1 MVLNKN
7 MKKLFFFFLIITTF
21 FTNAQVP
28 DSLKNKWLP
37 SFIVGASISQIAFS
51 NWVKGGDNSI
61 SWVFMGDFHLD
72 NTGDL
77 WSFKNSIKATYGR
90 SKIGDATYKTTD
102 NDFYLENVASYN
114 VGWAVSPFLSNSIR
128 SQVARGYDY
137 KVDPEVEIANFFDP
151 GYITQ
156 TIGFTYDK
164 YKNVVTRLGI
174 GFQEI
179 ITSKFRQY
187 SDDLNTSDKLEA
199 FKFETGFES
208 VTDVNYS
215 LDDNIVYSGKVRL
228 FTQFKSLDVWDVR
241 WDNNI
246 AAKITKLI
254 SVNFTYQL
262 VYEKMQ
268 SPYTQTKQA
277 LLIGI
282 TYSLL

>member
-1 MVLNKN
+1 MKRIVLLFVMV
-7 MKKLFFFFLIITTF
+7 IAISTS
-21 FTNAQVP
+21 AQIP
-28 DSLKNKWLP
+28 DSLKNKWIPGLV
-37 SFIVGASISQIAFS
+37 VGASISQIAFT

-61 SWVFMGDFHLD
+61 SWVFIGDFHLD
-72 NTGDL
+72 NTSDL

-90 SKIGDATYKTTD
+90 SKIGDATYRTTD

-114 VGWAVSPFLSNSIR
+114 LGWAVSPFISNSVRTQIA
-128 SQVARGYDY
+128 SGYDY
-137 KVDPEVEIANFFDP
+137 KVDPALEIANFFDP
-151 GYITQ
+151 GYVTQ

-164 YKNVVTRLGI
+164 YQNILTRLGI

-179 ITSKFRQY
+179 FTNKFRQY
-187 SDDLNTSDKLEA
+187 SDDASTPDKMEA
-199 FKFETGFES
+199 FKFETGIES
-208 VTDVNYS
+208 VTDINYKI
-215 LDDNIVYSGKVRL
+215 DDNILYTSKLRL

-282 TYSLL
+282 TYAVL

>member
-1 MVLNKN
+1 
-7 MKKLFFFFLIITTF
+7 MKRIAFMLLIAFSISTS
-21 FTNAQVP
+21 AQVP

-37 SFIVGASISQIAFS
+37 GLVLGANVSQIAFS

-72 NTGDL
+72 NTSDL

-90 SKIGDATYKTTD
+90 SKIGSSTYRTTD

-114 VGWAVSPFLSNSIR
+114 VGWAVSPFISNSVRTQIT
-128 SQVARGYDY
+128 SGFNY
-137 KVDPEVEIANFFDP
+137 KVDPEVEIADFFDP

-164 YKNVVTRLGI
+164 YKNVITRLGI

-179 ITSKFRQY
+179 VTNKFRQY
-187 SDDLNTSDKLEA
+187 SDDVNTPDKKEA

-208 VTDVNYS
+208 VTDVNTN
-215 LDDNIVYSGKVRL
+215 LAENLVYTSKLRL

-241 WDNNI
+241 WDNSF

-282 TYSLL
+282 TYTLL

>member
-1 MVLNKN
+1 L
-7 MKKLFFFFLIITTF
+7 KKIASIFLLITTLS
-21 FTNAQVP
+21 TLAQVP
-28 DSLKNKWLP
+28 DSLKNKWIP
-37 SFIVGASISQIAFS
+37 GFVTGASISQIAFS

-61 SWVFMGDFHLD
+61 SWVFMGDFRLD
-72 NTGDL
+72 NSSDI

-90 SKIGDATYKTTD
+90 SKIGDGVYRTTD

-114 VGWAVSPFLSNSIR
+114 VGWAVSPFISNSVRTQI
-128 SQVARGYDY
+128 ARGFDY
-137 KVDPEVEIANFFDP
+137 KVDPELEIADFFDP

-164 YKNVVTRLGI
+164 YKNVVTRLGF

-179 ITSKFRQY
+179 ITNKFRQY
-187 SDDLNTSDKLEA
+187 SDDSETKDRQEA

-208 VTDVNYS
+208 VTDVNYK
-215 LDDNIVYSGKVRL
+215 LDDNIIYSNKIRL

-282 TYSLL
+282 TYTLI

>member
-1 MVLNKN
+1 
-7 MKKLFFFFLIITTF
+7 MKHLITILLLITYVSTF
-21 FTNAQVP
+21 SQIP
-28 DSLKNKWLP
+28 DSLKNKWMP
-37 SFIVGASISQIAFS
+37 SLVVGASISQIAFS
-51 NWVKGGDNSI
+51 NWVKGGDNSV

-72 NTGDL
+72 NTSDL

-90 SKIGDATYKTTD
+90 SKIGGETYRTTD

-114 VGWAVSPFLSNSIR
+114 MGWAVSPFFSNSVRTQIA
-128 SQVARGYDY
+128 SGFDY
-137 KVDPEVEIANFFDP
+137 KPDPALEIANFFDP

-164 YKNVVTRLGI
+164 YKSIVTRLGI

-179 ITSKFRQY
+179 ITNKFRQY
-187 SDDLNTSDKLEA
+187 ADDVSTSDKMEA
-199 FKFETGFES
+199 FKFETGIES
-208 VTDVNYS
+208 VTDINYK
-215 LDDNIVYSGKVRL
+215 LDDNLIYSSKLRL

-282 TYSLL
+282 TYTLL